1 MHGLH
6 GTRLRAWIITGEF
19 VFGAI
24 GCVGIGLLPFVA
36 DFGIGW
42 KVFGAWLI
50 GAGLN
55 YVPLA
60 LHVISLWRPRAL
72 AAELEGVDI
81 RRELRRY
88 TVLQVWVAVPLAIV
102 IFALIQLPWR

>member
-6 GTRLRAWIITGEF
+6 GTRTRAWIITAEF
-19 VFGAI
+19 VFGAV
-24 GCVGIGLLPFVA
+24 GCVGLGALPFLV
-36 DFGIGW
+36 DLGTGW
-42 KVFGAWLI
+42 KLFGACLI

-60 LHVISLWRPRAL
+60 IHVISLWRPGAL

-88 TVLQVWVAVPLAIV
+88 TALQVWVAVPLAIV
-102 IFALIQLPWR
+102 IFALIQLRRT